1 MRAYLVTMIL
11 AGVVASQAHAKLVTF
26 DYTAV
31 VNKTTRYGAS
41 TGYATIDVPLISIDG
56 NEIAAGDTQRGSFTI
71 DLDTPTY
78 DWRPEYQ
85 TVEYRGSLNNIGSV
99 SMDRSGYSF
108 ASEGSF
114 YESGFSVSNKPYGDS
129 FSFMGSTFRK
139 ATSGHYGSESM
150 RISLGDTNGDLL
162 ATDAPPQSLNL
173 AAAEW
178 SQILYGYSPDAN
190 GDSLSTWGTLTSLA
204 VRPPSPV
211 PEPASYA
218 MLAVGLLTVGAAARA
233 KARRKG

>member
-1 MRAYLVTMIL
+1 MRAYLVTMLL
-11 AGVVASQAHAKLVTF
+11 AGVAASQAHAKLVTF

-31 VNKTTRYGAS
+31 VNKATRRGAS
-41 TGYATIDVPLISIDG
+41 TGYATIDVPSISIEG
-56 NEIAAGDTQRGSFTI
+56 KEIAVGDTQRGSFTI

-78 DWRPEYQ
+78 DWRPENP

-99 SMDRSGYSF
+99 SVDRSGYSF
-108 ASEGSF
+108 ASEGSL
-114 YESGFSVSNKPYGDS
+114 YASGFSVLNQPSGDS
-129 FSFMGSTFRK
+129 FSFNTYSNNMIGHGSGFI
-139 ATSGHYGSESM
+139 
-150 RISLGDTNGDLL
+150 RIRLDDTNGDLL
-162 ATDAPPQSLNL
+162 GTNAPPESLNL

-178 SQILYGYSPDAN
+178 SEILYGYYPEAN
-190 GDSLSTWGTLTSLA
+190 GDSLTTWGTLTALA

-218 MLAVGLLTVGAAARA
+218 MLVAGLLTVGAAARA